1 MRDEERDGQAE
12 GGGGRGPGERCID
25 DSDGDDGEVMV
36 KGIKREMD
44 KLREEV
50 AEVQVVVEN
59 DDGDRH
65 LHMNTFVRSSLMRAV

>member
-1 MRDEERDGQAE
+1 MREQLESERRRGEAE
-12 GGGGRGPGERCID
+12 LRGEMR
-25 DSDGDDGEVMV
+25 
-36 KGIKREMD
+36 KEMD

-65 LHMNTFVRSSLMRAV
+65 LHMNTFVRSSLSSLTESEWGGGQEKEMVIWNG

>member
-1 MRDEERDGQAE
+1 
-12 GGGGRGPGERCID
+12 
-25 DSDGDDGEVMV
+25 MV

>member
-1 MRDEERDGQAE
+1 
-12 GGGGRGPGERCID
+12 
-25 DSDGDDGEVMV
+25 MV

-59 DDGDRH
+59 DDGDRN
-65 LHMNTFVRSSLMRAV
+65 LYMNTFVRSSLMRAV